1 MRDSNN
7 DDMMTDRDEAAR
19 PARRR
24 SPWRGLLRWTVR
36 GLLALLLLLALVLGG
51 LAALTRTE
59 SGAVWLTRFVPRVF
73 NSLDLGLHM
82 ELDSL
87 RGPLPERLRIRG
99 LRLSDRRGLWLAVPS
114 AGLDLRPASLLSLA
128 GGVWKPEVE
137 RLRLSGVRFFRLPDL
152 PPSAPTPPSAPEPLS
167 ILPSWLGLEVKV
179 LRVRGLYAG
188 PELLGTPGL
197 GLTGDLEGR
206 ATLGARTAAVHLDVA
221 ELRPEAAQTSEPLLS
236 AEAVK
241 SALAPFLEQL
251 TGAAAQPDPQS
262 EKLSP
267 EQSGKQSQKSL
278 RASSSK
284 PLSNAGE
291 QASSPQQARS
301 GRSSGAESPTK
312 DDAAEASR
320 GVVPKQHR
328 QQSQEQSSEQL
339 SAGKGVPGAAQ
350 AGETAAQKTAPAAP
364 AGGNADASSLRATL
378 DADLADDTLTLR
390 LEAQDA
396 GLLPH
401 FVPAL
406 GGATLR
412 TEIRAHAPL
421 LPPTPEGPLDVRLRG
436 AFAVRAAGQAAF
448 GKMSALGLDLRWDGR
463 RLTVP
468 ELAVSMPEDEPQLT
482 LRGGGG
488 LDPVLGPGA
497 TLTAGVRDLR
507 TLGVLLGLP
516 PRELA
521 GTATAKLELGH
532 GRIIRDWWRDGFG
545 DRGAD
550 SSRTVASG
558 AGQDSR
564 NGARGASH
572 DGSPDSSSDDS
583 GDGAPGSGRDASRM
597 DSGDA
602 SGTGHADSR
611 RDSSMHSDSD
621 SLTGAS
627 GNSRSDGRDDA
638 APDGRGNSGAHRKG
652 VASLGVAPDA
662 AGHVSADGSSEPSPD
677 GSRDASPD
685 GSDDGSGAA
694 VVREPLRLTL
704 DLSGTGLRLPG
715 GEVDDLRLTLEG
727 GGTVGAAVTDGLPD
741 AASGTLRLTA
751 RSLFGLGAAKAAME
765 WEVAGL
771 HGTAPQG
778 GLRNLEV
785 RIPGVNL
792 SGAMRARFPETAPAG
807 EHAQGAAASAPGS
820 SNGNADSQIGGG
832 DFMGPP
838 APADIAMAAWPLLDG
853 ALELS
858 VTDWQ
863 ALARLARTPL
873 GGGAA
878 SLRLEARPEDVR
890 QRVDLR
896 WDLRRFRAA
905 DAVDLAF
912 CKGEMRSADMYGV
925 IGGLL
930 ASPPEAVLRDPSP
943 SGGKGDAGKKGS
955 PGSAVPTLD
964 GALELGA
971 GSAGPVRWDSGRAT
985 VRVHGEESVFEAG
998 LRGPVDATV
1007 SGSYHF
1013 GDRLL
1018 RMNVLEV
1025 SEMQHGLGLR
1035 LDRPANISFRQGL
1048 DIDGLEL
1055 SLSPQGRVAL
1065 RARLHSDAL
1074 RLSASV
1080 DGLPLEL
1087 AHTLAGAPLYGGTLS
1102 ASVDLS
1108 GTPTAPGG
1116 QIGLSLADVPLSA
1129 VPGAPKGGLGVNG
1142 RLERAGRGGV
1152 HNLRLTAMVT
1162 GIEGLGA
1169 AGDNEGFTAT
1179 AALPLRFDPVP
1190 ALADNAPLTARVF
1203 WRGEVAPLW
1212 RLVPLPGRSLS
1223 GRAEV
1228 RAALSGTL
1236 KTPRLEAEAFL
1247 GGGRYVDR
1255 LEGVVLDDIA
1265 LEARYATG
1273 GVSLLRLAAGDGRG
1287 GTLVLDG
1294 SLTDMATRPRVAAR
1308 GLIRNLRPL
1317 HRDDLA
1323 VQLSGTL
1330 DVSGPLSGPLIRA
1343 DIRMD
1348 QGAFQILNNFGGGVT
1363 TLEDVVRG
1371 VGSQP
1376 CREDPFAAE
1385 RLPLCREQAPA
1396 RVAASG
1402 KDMAVAAAKTAPAVR
1417 KKKGRKAGRGQG
1429 KTAAPARSGTVAE
1442 PAPSGG
1448 GPRLDLRVTAPGKFF
1463 IRGKGLESE
1472 WRANLTV
1479 RGSVAHPELV
1489 GTLAPVRGQFDL
1501 LGRTFTF
1508 EQGDITFNGGDPPNP
1523 LLNLTL
1529 QYEGPQITALIMVR
1543 GTARHPK
1550 LDLSSQPVLPKD
1562 EIMAQI
1568 LFGKSMSNLSRFE
1581 TLQAAA
1587 AAAQLIG
1594 GGPSALDVLSKT
1606 RDMLGLQV
1614 LRLGSADD
1622 HNLEHTA
1629 PRDAS
1634 QQGTVTDTGAQAPT
1648 LEAGKYVLD
1657 NVYVG
1662 VEQGADPGAGTTVR
1676 VNIDLFPHVSVEGR
1690 TSNESSGVG
1699 INWKLDY

>member
-24 SPWRGLLRWTVR
+24 SPWRGLLRWTAR
-36 GLLALLLLLALVLGG
+36 GLLALLLLPALVLGG

-137 RLRLSGVRFFRLPDL
+137 RLRLSGARFFRLPDL
-152 PPSAPTPPSAPEPLS
+152 PPSAPTPPSVPEPLS
-167 ILPSWLGLEVKV
+167 ILPSWLELEVKA

-221 ELRPEAAQTSEPLLS
+221 ALRPEAAQASEPPLS

-251 TGAAAQPDPQS
+251 TGAAVRPDPQS
-262 EKLSP
+262 GKLSP
-267 EQSGKQSQKSL
+267 EQSEKLSQKEL

-291 QASSPQQARS
+291 QASSPRQAKG
-301 GRSSGAESPTK
+301 GRPSGAENPPEGGG
-312 DDAAEASR
+312 AEAAR
-320 GVVPKQHR
+320 GVVPKQTR
-328 QQSQEQSSEQL
+328 QQSQKQSSEQL
-339 SAGKGVPGAAQ
+339 STGQGVPGAAT
-350 AGETAAQKTAPAAP
+350 AGETAAQKAGPAAS

-412 TEIRAHAPL
+412 TQIRAHAPL
-421 LPPTPEGPLDVRLRG
+421 LPPTPDGPLDVRLRG

-497 TLTAGVRDLR
+497 ELTAGVRDLR

-532 GRIIRDWWRDGFG
+532 GRIIRDWWRDGPG

-572 DGSPDSSSDDS
+572 DGSHDNSSDGS
-583 GDGAPGSGRDASRM
+583 GDGAPGGGRDASRTG
-597 DSGDA
+597 SGDD
-602 SGTGHADSR
+602 SRTRRADSR
-611 RDSSMHSDSD
+611 HDSSMHGDSD
-621 SLTGAS
+621 GLTRSS

-638 APDGRGNSGAHRKG
+638 APDGRGNSGAHREG
-652 VASLGVAPDA
+652 VASPGGAPDA
-662 AGHVSADGSSEPSPD
+662 AGHAPDDGSFKPSLD
-677 GSRDASPD
+677 GSRD
-685 GSDDGSGAA
+685 GSHDGSGDASGA
-694 VVREPLRLTL
+694 EATLEPLRLTL

-727 GGTVGAAVTDGLPD
+727 GGTAGAAVNDGLPD

-751 RSLFGLGAAKAAME
+751 RSLFGLGAAKAAVD

-771 HGTAPQG
+771 HGTAPRG

-785 RIPGVNL
+785 RIPGVHL
-792 SGAMRARFPETAPAG
+792 SGAMRARFPETA
-807 EHAQGAAASAPGS
+807 SAPES
-820 SNGNADSQIGGG
+820 SNGSADSRIGGG
-832 DFMGPP
+832 DFTGPP
-838 APADIAMAAWPLLDG
+838 APADIATDAWPLLDG

-858 VTDWQ
+858 VADWQ

-943 SGGKGDAGKKGS
+943 SGGKGDAGKKGR

-1007 SGSYHF
+1007 RGSYHF

-1035 LDRPANISFRQGL
+1035 LDRPASISFRQGL

-1129 VPGAPKGGLGVNG
+1129 VPGAPKAGLSVNG
-1142 RLERAGRGGV
+1142 RLERAWRGGV
-1152 HNLRLTAMVT
+1152 HNLRLTAVVT

-1169 AGDNEGFTAT
+1169 IGDSEGLTAT

-1236 KTPRLEAEAFL
+1236 KAPRLEAEAFL

-1287 GTLVLDG
+1287 GTLALDG

-1330 DVSGPLSGPLIRA
+1330 EVSGPLSGPLIRA

-1371 VGSQP
+1371 VGAQP

-1385 RLPLCREQAPA
+1385 RLPLCREQTPA
-1396 RVAASG
+1396 RVSASG
-1402 KDMAVAAAKTAPAVR
+1402 KDMAVAAAPAAR
-1417 KKKGRKAGRGQG
+1417 KKKGRNAGRGQG

-1634 QQGTVTDTGAQAPT
+1634 QQGAVADTGAQAPT

-1662 VEQGADPGAGTTVR
+1662 VEQGTDPGAGTTVR

-1690 TSNESSGVG
+1690 TSNESSGMG